1 MILLNGLL
9 TYGRIFKILLH
20 HTNVIGSIRLPNSS
34 PVMLPIV
41 GKSTPPI
48 VYKLLLM
55 EEIRL
60 NSWYGESTTIYA
72 GFYTSEVVIARFLV
86 YQDNKPNRGRMFLF
100 VSSPA
105 GVSSS
110 ERRVRFQ
117 FVFKFEGPSRKLT
130 WPLKIHGGKMNFLL
144 GRSMSLVGILTI
156 GGPIKALFLRG
167 GRLGGLVDL
176 PCL

>member
-117 FVFKFEGPSRKLT
+117 FVFKIWRTLPETYMAPENPWWEDEFPS
-130 WPLKIHGGKMNFLL
+130 GK
-144 GRSMSLVGILTI
+144 VYVI
-156 GGPIKALFLRG
+156 GGHINHWWPY
-167 GRLGGLVDL
+167 
-176 PCL
+176 